1 MYPQYNCMIFTFAV
15 FPCIVN
21 CMQGCLTPQIQTEE
35 DAIEDLHWNLEPF
48 LRQRFRHPHLHQQPQ
63 HHQWWFTGIITGIGS
78 LTIVRKVVSYQR
90 DGGMVPWWDQY
101 SAGQP
106 REAVLILSH
115 RESKPRFQADPQLRT
130 IIQCPTRIVLPRG
143 LRAVGMRIWS
153 QAASSQW
160 SHRGHRRLLRGG
172 ASIIQPGQRTP
183 LRGADIHQSQP
194 ENQCGQIL
202 TVFKGKRSGKL
213 WLYM

>member
-1 MYPQYNCMIFTFAV
+1 M
-15 FPCIVN
+15 
-21 CMQGCLTPQIQTEE
+21 
-35 DAIEDLHWNLEPF
+35 
-48 LRQRFRHPHLHQQPQ
+48 
-63 HHQWWFTGIITGIGS
+63 
-78 LTIVRKVVSYQR
+78 TIVRKVVSYQR

-153 QAASSQW
+153 QAASSPR

-172 ASIIQPGQRTP
+172 AAIIQPGQRTP

-202 TVFKGKRSGKL
+202 TVFKGKRSGKNISHRVT
-213 WLYM
+213 

>member
-1 MYPQYNCMIFTFAV
+1 
-15 FPCIVN
+15 
-21 CMQGCLTPQIQTEE
+21 
-35 DAIEDLHWNLEPF
+35 
-48 LRQRFRHPHLHQQPQ
+48 
-63 HHQWWFTGIITGIGS
+63 
-78 LTIVRKVVSYQR
+78 
-90 DGGMVPWWDQY
+90 MVPWWDQY

-194 ENQCGQIL
+194 TNQPMWTDSNSFQGEEEWKKYITQDDMTLSLTRIEN
-202 TVFKGKRSGKL
+202 KR
-213 WLYM
+213 